1 MRILITHRYLWPENL
16 SLYPAMLKDIAEWH
30 TARGD
35 TLTILTAAAANPT
48 DQAKRHAWC
57 NELGIR
63 LVETPLQVDRGL
75 SFVRRTINA
84 VRYAVK
90 MVQLL
95 SRERFDLVFVGS
107 YPPILPALI
116 ARLFGKLKGSSYIY
130 YVQDILPE
138 SIEHKHTGLRALAML
153 LKAADTP
160 NMRSSAATITLS
172 DNMKR
177 TLARRGVNNEKIFVL
192 PNYAI
197 DQAHDTPATR
207 GHRDATII
215 YAGNHGKLQNLDFF
229 LRSVHAAASRCK
241 FRVQLMGGGSELD
254 SLKLLTNELGLQNVD
269 FLGLKPRDE
278 AQALI
283 AQADVGFVGAL
294 PGLYDVAYP
303 SKMMSYLKAGLP
315 ILVQVENDSPVA
327 DFIQAH
333 QFGIAASPA
342 NLTEAADAIVDV
354 VSKINDGQFD
364 RVQIAQRATEEF
376 SKELFFDRYRA
387 VLASCT

>member
-1 MRILITHRYLWPENL
+1 
-16 SLYPAMLKDIAEWH
+16 MLKDIAEWH

-35 TLTILTAAAANPT
+35 TLTILTAAAASPT

-63 LVETPLQVDRGL
+63 LVETPLRVDRGL
-75 SFVRRTINA
+75 STVRRVINA
-84 VRYAVK
+84 VRYAIK
-90 MVQLL
+90 MIRLL
-95 SRERFDLVFVGS
+95 AGERFDLIFVGS
-107 YPPILPALI
+107 YPPILPALVV
-116 ARLFGKLKGSSYIY
+116 RLFDRLKGSRYIY

-138 SIEHKHTGLRALAML
+138 SIERKHSGLRALAVL

-160 NMRSSAATITLS
+160 SMKSSAATITLS
-172 DNMKR
+172 DNMKC
-177 TLARRGVNNEKIFVL
+177 TLAKRGVNNEKIFVL

-197 DQAHDTPATR
+197 DEAHETPR
-207 GHRDATII
+207 KQHHHEPTII
-215 YAGNHGKLQNLDFF
+215 YAGNHGKLQNLYFF
-229 LRSVHAAASRCK
+229 LRSVQLAANRCK

-254 SLKLLTNELGLQNVD
+254 SLKRLTNELDLPNID

-278 AQALI
+278 AQTLI
-283 AQADVGFVGAL
+283 AKADVGFVGAL

-315 ILVQVENDSPVA
+315 VLVQVENDSPVA

-333 QFGIAASPA
+333 QFGIAASPT
-342 NLTEAADAIVDV
+342 NLAEAADAIVDV

-364 RVQIAQRATEEF
+364 RVQIAQRAAEEF
-376 SKELFFDRYRA
+376 SKELFFDRYSA